1 MFPIISIGDRRGVF
15 VLLREVAMAN
25 FSSDVSNASP
35 SPAPDSAAEASDF
48 IRKAIRE
55 DLAAG
60 RFDRV
65 QTRWPPEP
73 NGYIGI
79 GHAKAI
85 TLNFDVAR
93 EFGGFCSLRFDDTN
107 PEREKLEYVESIKED
122 IRWLGF
128 DWGEHEYYAS
138 DYYERLYELAE
149 QLVQQGDAYVD
160 RLSAEQISAYRGAP
174 TRPGRESPDR
184 NRPPDESLDLLRRM
198 RAGEFA
204 DGAYVLRAR
213 IDMASPNLNL
223 RDPVMYRIRRARHY
237 RTGDAWCIYPMYDWA
252 HGQSDSIEGV
262 SHSLCSLEFENNR
275 PLYDWYLDK
284 LGIFHSRQIEFNHLN
299 VGYAVLHKR
308 VLRRLVADGSV
319 RGWDDPRLL
328 TLRGLRRRG
337 FTPSAIRA
345 FVRSVGLTK
354 TTVLI
359 SYAQLEYYL
368 REELNRTATRVMA
381 VLDPL
386 KVVITNYP
394 EGQGEQ
400 VEVENN
406 PEDPSAGTRPLP
418 FSRELY
424 IERSDFM
431 EDAPRKFFRL
441 SPGREVRLK
450 GAYYIT
456 CDEAVKDGD
465 GHVTELRCS
474 YDPASR
480 GGGTADGRRVRGT
493 LHWVSAQHAHTAEV
507 RLYDHLFT
515 TENMNEVEH
524 DDLAAHLNPES
535 EVIVAGCKVEPGLA
549 AAQPEQIFQFLRH
562 GYFVVDNR
570 DSRAGSPVFN
580 RSVGLRDTWAKLQ
593 RAGKS

>member
-1 MFPIISIGDRRGVF
+1 M
-15 VLLREVAMAN
+15 
-25 FSSDVSNASP
+25 SSASP
-35 SPAPDSAAEASDF
+35 SSATETTPEVSDF

-60 RFDRV
+60 SFDRV

-138 DYYERLYELAE
+138 DYYGRLYELAE
-149 QLVQQGDAYVD
+149 QLVEQGDAYVD
-160 RLSAEQISAYRGAP
+160 SLTAEQISEYRGVP

-184 NRPPDESLDLLRRM
+184 GRPLAESLDLLRRM

-262 SHSLCSLEFENNR
+262 THSLCSLEFENNR
-275 PLYDWYLDK
+275 PLYDWYLEK
-284 LGIFHSRQIEFNHLN
+284 LGIFRSRQIEFNHLN
-299 VGYAVLHKR
+299 VAYAVLHKR
-308 VLRRLVADGSV
+308 ILRRLVADGTV

-337 FTPSAIRA
+337 FTPSSHPRLRA
-345 FVRSVGLTK
+345 
-354 TTVLI
+354 
-359 SYAQLEYYL
+359 
-368 REELNRTATRVMA
+368 
-381 VLDPL
+381 
-386 KVVITNYP
+386 
-394 EGQGEQ
+394 
-400 VEVENN
+400 
-406 PEDPSAGTRPLP
+406 
-418 FSRELY
+418 
-424 IERSDFM
+424 
-431 EDAPRKFFRL
+431 
-441 SPGREVRLK
+441 
-450 GAYYIT
+450 
-456 CDEAVKDGD
+456 
-465 GHVTELRCS
+465 
-474 YDPASR
+474 
-480 GGGTADGRRVRGT
+480 
-493 LHWVSAQHAHTAEV
+493 
-507 RLYDHLFT
+507 
-515 TENMNEVEH
+515 
-524 DDLAAHLNPES
+524 
-535 EVIVAGCKVEPGLA
+535 
-549 AAQPEQIFQFLRH
+549 
-562 GYFVVDNR
+562 
-570 DSRAGSPVFN
+570 
-580 RSVGLRDTWAKLQ
+580 
-593 RAGKS
+593 

>member
-1 MFPIISIGDRRGVF
+1 M
-15 VLLREVAMAN
+15 
-25 FSSDVSNASP
+25 SSSSP
-35 SPAPDSAAEASDF
+35 SVPNAPEASDF
-48 IRKAIRE
+48 IRKAIRQ
-55 DLAAG
+55 DLTAG

-73 NGYIGI
+73 NGFIGI

-85 TLNFDVAR
+85 TLNFDIAR
-93 EFGGFCSLRFDDTN
+93 EFDGFCSLRFDDTN
-107 PEREKLEYVESIKED
+107 PERERLEYVEAIKED

-149 QLVQQGDAYVD
+149 QLVNDGHAYVD
-160 RLSAEQISAYRGAP
+160 SLSAQQISAYRGAP
-174 TRPGRESPDR
+174 SRPGRESPDR
-184 NRPPDESLDLLRRM
+184 NRPAAESLDLLRRM

-223 RDPVMYRIRRARHY
+223 RDPVMYRIRRAHHY
-237 RTGDAWCIYPMYDWA
+237 RTGNAWCIYPLYDWA

-262 SHSLCSLEFENNR
+262 THSLCSLEFENNR
-275 PLYDWYLDK
+275 PLYDWFLDR
-284 LGIFHSRQIEFNHLN
+284 LGIFRSRQIEFNHLN
-299 VGYAVLHKR
+299 VSYAVLHKR
-308 VLRRLVADGSV
+308 VLRRLVADGTV

-337 FTPSAIRA
+337 YTPNAIRA

-359 SYAQLEYYL
+359 SSAQLEHYL
-368 REELNRTATRVMA
+368 RRELNQTATRVMA

-386 KVVITNYP
+386 PVVITNYP
-394 EGQGEQ
+394 EGQTEQ
-400 VEVENN
+400 VEAENN
-406 PEDPSAGTRPLP
+406 PEDPSAGTRLLP
-418 FSRELY
+418 FSREIY

-431 EDAPRKFFRL
+431 EQAPRKFFRL
-441 SPGREVRLK
+441 APGREVRLK
-450 GAYYIT
+450 SAYYIT
-456 CDEAVKDGD
+456 CDEVVKDGD
-465 GHVTELRCS
+465 GRVTELRCS

-480 GGGTADGRRVRGT
+480 GGGTADGRVVRGT
-493 LHWVSAQHAHTAEV
+493 LQWVSAAHAVSAEV

-515 TENMNEVEH
+515 TENMNEVGH
-524 DDLAAHLNPES
+524 DDLDQHLNPGS
-535 EVIVAGCKVEPGLA
+535 EVILTGCQVEPGLA

-562 GYFVVDNR
+562 GYFVVDSQ
-570 DSRAGSPVFN
+570 DSRPGAPVFN
-580 RSVGLRDTWAKLQ
+580 RSVGLRDSWARLQ

>member
-1 MFPIISIGDRRGVF
+1 M
-15 VLLREVAMAN
+15 
-25 FSSDVSNASP
+25 SSPDPTNAP
-35 SPAPDSAAEASDF
+35 EASDF
-48 IRKAIRE
+48 IRKAIRQ
-55 DLAAG
+55 DLANG

-85 TLNFDVAR
+85 TLNFDIAR

-107 PEREKLEYVESIKED
+107 PERERLEYVEAIKQD

-128 DWGEHEYYAS
+128 DWADHECYAS

-149 QLVQQGDAYVD
+149 QLVKDGHAYVD
-160 RLSAEQISAYRGAP
+160 SLSAQQISAYRGAP

-184 NRPPDESLDLLRRM
+184 DRPPAESLDLLRRM

-223 RDPVMYRIRRARHY
+223 RDPVMYRIRRAHHY
-237 RTGDAWCIYPMYDWA
+237 RTGDAWCIYPLYDWA

-262 SHSLCSLEFENNR
+262 THSLCSLEFENNR
-275 PLYDWYLDK
+275 PLYDWFLDR
-284 LGIFHSRQIEFNHLN
+284 LGIFRSRQIEFNHLN
-299 VGYAVLHKR
+299 VSYAVLHKR
-308 VLRRLVADGSV
+308 VLRRLVADGTV
-319 RGWDDPRLL
+319 HGWDDPRLL

-337 FTPSAIRA
+337 YTPSAIRA

-359 SYAQLEYYL
+359 DYAQLEYYL
-368 REELNRTATRVMA
+368 RSELNQTARRVMA

-386 KVVITNYP
+386 RVVLSNYP
-394 EGQGEQ
+394 EGRSEQ
-400 VEVENN
+400 VEVDNN
-406 PEDPSAGTRPLP
+406 PEDPNAGTRPLP
-418 FSRELY
+418 FTRELF

-431 EDAPRKFFRL
+431 EQAPRKFFRL
-441 SPGREVRLK
+441 APGREVRLK

-456 CDEAVKDGD
+456 CNEVVRDDSGRV
-465 GHVTELRCS
+465 VELRCT
-474 YDPASR
+474 YDPESR
-480 GGGTADGRRVRGT
+480 GGGTADGRVVRGT
-493 LHWVSAQHAHTAEV
+493 LQWVSAAHALSVEV

-515 TENMNEVEH
+515 TENMNEVDHAE
-524 DDLAAHLNPES
+524 LSRHLNPAS
-535 EVIVAGCKVEPGLA
+535 EVMVTDCKVEPGLA
-549 AAQPEQIFQFLRH
+549 AAEPEQIFQFLRH

-570 DSRAGSPVFN
+570 DSRPGAPVFN
-580 RSVGLRDTWAKLQ
+580 RAVGLRDSWAKLQ
-593 RAGKS
+593 RKGAR

>member
-1 MFPIISIGDRRGVF
+1 M
-15 VLLREVAMAN
+15 
-25 FSSDVSNASP
+25 SSSSP
-35 SPAPDSAAEASDF
+35 SVPNAPEASDF
-48 IRKAIRE
+48 IRKAIRQ
-55 DLAAG
+55 DLTAG

-73 NGYIGI
+73 NGFIGI

-85 TLNFDVAR
+85 TLNFDIAR
-93 EFGGFCSLRFDDTN
+93 EFDGFCSLRFDDTN
-107 PEREKLEYVESIKED
+107 PERERLEYVEAIKED

-149 QLVQQGDAYVD
+149 QLVTGGHAYVD
-160 RLSAEQISAYRGAP
+160 SLSAPQISAYRGAP
-174 TRPGRESPDR
+174 SRPGRESPDR
-184 NRPPDESLDLLRRM
+184 NRPPAESLDLLRRM

-204 DGAYVLRAR
+204 DGAYVLRAK

-223 RDPVMYRIRRARHY
+223 RDPVMYRIRRAHHY
-237 RTGDAWCIYPMYDWA
+237 RTGDAWCIYPLYDWA

-262 SHSLCSLEFENNR
+262 THSLCSLEFENNR
-275 PLYDWYLDK
+275 PLYDWFLDR
-284 LGIFHSRQIEFNHLN
+284 LGIFRSRQIEFNHLN

-308 VLRRLVADGSV
+308 VLRRLVADGTV
-319 RGWDDPRLL
+319 RDWDDPRLL

-337 FTPSAIRA
+337 YTPSAIRD

-359 SYAQLEYYL
+359 SSAQLEHYL
-368 REELNRTATRVMA
+368 RRELNQTATRVMA

-386 KVVITNYP
+386 RVVITNYP
-394 EGQGEQ
+394 EGQTEQ
-400 VEVENN
+400 VEAENN
-406 PEDPSAGTRPLP
+406 PEDPSAGTRLLP
-418 FSRELY
+418 FSREIY

-431 EDAPRKFFRL
+431 EQAPRKFFRL

-450 GAYYIT
+450 SAYYIT
-456 CDEAVKDGD
+456 CDEVVKDGD
-465 GHVTELRCS
+465 GRVTELRCS

-480 GGGTADGRRVRGT
+480 GGGTADGRVVRGT
-493 LHWVSAQHAHTAEV
+493 LQWVTAAHALSAEV

-515 TENMNEVEH
+515 TENMNEVGH
-524 DDLAAHLNPES
+524 DDLDQHLNPGS
-535 EVIVAGCKVEPGLA
+535 EVILTGCQVEPGLA

-562 GYFVVDNR
+562 GYFVVDSQ
-570 DSRAGSPVFN
+570 DSRPGAPVFN
-580 RSVGLRDTWAKLQ
+580 RSVGLRDSWARLQ

>member
-1 MFPIISIGDRRGVF
+1 M
-15 VLLREVAMAN
+15 
-25 FSSDVSNASP
+25 SSSSP
-35 SPAPDSAAEASDF
+35 SVPNAPEASDF
-48 IRKAIRE
+48 IRKAIRQ
-55 DLAAG
+55 DLTAG

-73 NGYIGI
+73 NGFIGI

-85 TLNFDVAR
+85 TLNFDIAR
-93 EFGGFCSLRFDDTN
+93 EFDGFCSLRFDDTN
-107 PEREKLEYVESIKED
+107 PERERLEYVEAIKED

-149 QLVQQGDAYVD
+149 QLVNDGHAYVD
-160 RLSAEQISAYRGAP
+160 SLSAQQISAYRGAP
-174 TRPGRESPDR
+174 SRPGRESPDR
-184 NRPPDESLDLLRRM
+184 NRPAAESLDLLRRM
-198 RAGEFA
+198 RAREFA

-223 RDPVMYRIRRARHY
+223 RDPVMYRIRRAHHY
-237 RTGDAWCIYPMYDWA
+237 RTGNAWCIYPLYDWA

-262 SHSLCSLEFENNR
+262 THSLCSLEFENNR
-275 PLYDWYLDK
+275 PLYDWFLDR
-284 LGIFHSRQIEFNHLN
+284 LGIFRSRQIEFNHLN
-299 VGYAVLHKR
+299 VSYAVLHKR
-308 VLRRLVADGSV
+308 VLRRLVADGTV

-337 FTPSAIRA
+337 YTPNAIRA

-359 SYAQLEYYL
+359 SSAQLEHYL
-368 REELNRTATRVMA
+368 RRELNQTATRVMA

-386 KVVITNYP
+386 RVVITNYP
-394 EGQGEQ
+394 EGRTEQ
-400 VEVENN
+400 IEAEDN
-406 PEDPSAGTRPLP
+406 PEDPAAGTRLLP
-418 FSRELY
+418 FTRELF

-431 EDAPRKFFRL
+431 EQASRKFFRL
-441 SPGREVRLK
+441 APGREVRLK
-450 GAYYIT
+450 SAYYIT
-456 CDEAVKDGD
+456 CDELVKDGD
-465 GHVTELRCS
+465 GRVTELRCS

-480 GGGTADGRRVRGT
+480 GGGTADGRVVRGT
-493 LHWVSAQHAHTAEV
+493 LQWVSAAHALSAEV

-515 TENMNEVEH
+515 TENMNEVGH
-524 DDLAAHLNPES
+524 DDLDQHLNPGS
-535 EVIVAGCKVEPGLA
+535 EVILTGCQVEPGLA

-562 GYFVVDNR
+562 GYFVVDSQ
-570 DSRAGSPVFN
+570 DSRPGAPVFN
-580 RSVGLRDTWAKLQ
+580 RSVGLRDSWARLQ

>member
-1 MFPIISIGDRRGVF
+1 MLPNTFIERTHSRYWLF
-15 VLLREVAMAN
+15 FLHREVAT

-35 SPAPDSAAEASDF
+35 SPAPDSAPEASDF

-55 DLAAG
+55 DLTGG
-60 RFDRV
+60 RFERV

-73 NGYIGI
+73 N
-79 GHAKAI
+79 
-85 TLNFDVAR
+85 
-93 EFGGFCSLRFDDTN
+93 
-107 PEREKLEYVESIKED
+107 
-122 IRWLGF
+122 
-128 DWGEHEYYAS
+128 
-138 DYYERLYELAE
+138 
-149 QLVQQGDAYVD
+149 
-160 RLSAEQISAYRGAP
+160 EQISEYRGVP

-184 NRPPDESLDLLRRM
+184 ERPPAESLDLLRRM

-223 RDPVMYRIRRARHY
+223 RDPVMYRIRRVRHY

-262 SHSLCSLEFENNR
+262 THSLCSLEFENNR

-308 VLRRLVADGSV
+308 ILRRLVADGTV
-319 RGWDDPRLL
+319 HGWDDPRLL
-328 TLRGLRRRG
+328 TLRGMRRRG
-337 FTPSAIRA
+337 YTPSAIRA

-386 KVVITNYP
+386 RVVITNYP
-394 EGQGEQ
+394 EGHSEQ

-406 PEDPSAGTRPLP
+406 PEAADAGTRPLP

-431 EDAPRKFFRL
+431 EQAPRKFFRL

-465 GHVTELRCS
+465 GRVTELRCS
-474 YDPASR
+474 YDHASRSCATATSWPTTATPAPARRCSTARWACATPGPSCSAPPATEPDRAFTLPPVSGVVSSQLVSAAAVPGNAGSSRGLRAGSTPPPTPPASR
-480 GGGTADGRRVRGT
+480 A
-493 LHWVSAQHAHTAEV
+493 
-507 RLYDHLFT
+507 
-515 TENMNEVEH
+515 
-524 DDLAAHLNPES
+524 
-535 EVIVAGCKVEPGLA
+535 
-549 AAQPEQIFQFLRH
+549 
-562 GYFVVDNR
+562 
-570 DSRAGSPVFN
+570 SP
-580 RSVGLRDTWAKLQ
+580 
-593 RAGKS
+593 

>member
-1 MFPIISIGDRRGVF
+1 MRFFLAP
-15 VLLREVAMAN
+15 ETAN
-25 FSSDVSNASP
+25 FSRNVSNASP
-35 SPAPDSAAEASDF
+35 APSPAPGSAPEGSDF

-149 QLVQQGDAYVD
+149 QLVEQGDAYVD
-160 RLSAEQISAYRGAP
+160 RLTAEQISEYRGVP

-184 NRPPDESLDLLRRM
+184 NRPPADSLDLLRRM

-252 HGQSDSIEGV
+252 HGQSDSVEGV
-262 SHSLCSLEFENNR
+262 THSLCSLEFENNR

-299 VGYAVLHKR
+299 VGFAVLHKR
-308 VLRRLVADGSV
+308 ILRRLVGDGTV
-319 RGWDDPRLL
+319 HGWDDPRLL

-337 FTPSAIRA
+337 YTPSAIRA

-368 REELNRTATRVMA
+368 REELNRTATRMMA

-394 EGQGEQ
+394 EGQTEQ

-406 PEDPSAGTRPLP
+406 PEDPGAGKRTLP
-418 FSRELY
+418 FTRELF

-431 EDAPRKFFRL
+431 EQAPRKFFRL

-456 CDEAVKDGD
+456 CDAAVKDGA
-465 GHVTELRCS
+465 GRVTELRCS

-493 LHWVSAQHAHTAEV
+493 LHWVSAEHAHTAEV

-524 DDLAAHLNPES
+524 DDLARHLNPNS
-535 EVIVAGCKVEPGLA
+535 EVILTACKVEPGLA
-549 AAQPEQIFQFLRH
+549 EAQPEQIFQFLRH
-562 GYFVVDNR
+562 GYFVVDNHG
-570 DSRAGSPVFN
+570 SRPGAPVFN
-580 RSVGLRDTWAKLQ
+580 RSVGLRDTWAKVQ
-593 RAGKS
+593 RAGNRK

>member
-1 MFPIISIGDRRGVF
+1 MLPNTFIERAHSRHWLF
-15 VLLREVAMAN
+15 FLLREVAT

-35 SPAPDSAAEASDF
+35 SPAPDSAPEASDF

-55 DLAAG
+55 DLAGG
-60 RFDRV
+60 RFERV

-149 QLVQQGDAYVD
+149 QLVEQGDAYVD
-160 RLSAEQISAYRGAP
+160 SLTAEQISEYRGVP

-184 NRPPDESLDLLRRM
+184 ERPPAESLDLLRRM

-223 RDPVMYRIRRARHY
+223 RDPVMYRIRRVRHY

-262 SHSLCSLEFENNR
+262 THSLCSLEFENNR

-299 VGYAVLHKR
+299 VGFAVLHKR
-308 VLRRLVADGSV
+308 ILRRLVADGTV
-319 RGWDDPRLL
+319 HGWDDPRLL
-328 TLRGLRRRG
+328 TLRGMRRRG
-337 FTPSAIRA
+337 YTPSAIRA

-386 KVVITNYP
+386 RVVITNYP
-394 EGQGEQ
+394 EGHSEQ

-406 PEDPSAGTRPLP
+406 PEDRGRRHAPAAVQPRTVYRTQRLHGAGAAQVLP
-418 FSRELY
+418 PVTG
-424 IERSDFM
+424 
-431 EDAPRKFFRL
+431 PRGASEGRL
-441 SPGREVRLK
+441 L
-450 GAYYIT
+450 
-456 CDEAVKDGD
+456 
-465 GHVTELRCS
+465 HHLR
-474 YDPASR
+474 R
-480 GGGTADGRRVRGT
+480 GGEGWRRTGHRAALQLRSRIARRRHRRRPPGARDAALGIRRARPHRRGAPVR
-493 LHWVSAQHAHTAEV
+493 
-507 RLYDHLFT
+507 
-515 TENMNEVEH
+515 
-524 DDLAAHLNPES
+524 
-535 EVIVAGCKVEPGLA
+535 
-549 AAQPEQIFQFLRH
+549 
-562 GYFVVDNR
+562 
-570 DSRAGSPVFN
+570 SPVHH
-580 RSVGLRDTWAKLQ
+580 REHERGGAR
-593 RAGKS
+593 

>member
-1 MFPIISIGDRRGVF
+1 MSTATP
-15 VLLREVAMAN
+15 
-25 FSSDVSNASP
+25 SD
-35 SPAPDSAAEASDF
+35 PDAGAEASDF
-48 IRKAIRE
+48 IRRAIRE

-107 PEREKLEYVESIKED
+107 PERERLEYVEAIKED

-128 DWGEHEYYAS
+128 DWGEHEHYAS
-138 DYYERLYELAE
+138 DYYQRLYELAE
-149 QLVQQGDAYVD
+149 QLIERGDAYVD
-160 RLSAEQISAYRGAP
+160 GLSAEQISEYRGAP
-174 TRPGRESPDR
+174 TRPGRASPDR
-184 NRPPDESLDLLRRM
+184 NRPPAESLDLLRRM

-237 RTGDAWCIYPMYDWA
+237 RTGDAWCIYPLYDWA

-262 SHSLCSLEFENNR
+262 THSLCSLEFENNR
-275 PLYDWYLDK
+275 PLYDWFLER
-284 LGIFHSRQIEFNHLN
+284 LGIFRSRQIEFNHLN
-299 VGYAVLHKR
+299 VAYAVLHKR
-308 VLRRLVADGSV
+308 VLRRLVSDGTV

-337 FTPSAIRA
+337 YTPSAIRA

-368 REELNRTATRVMA
+368 RQELNRSAARVMA

-386 KVVITNYP
+386 RVVITNYP
-394 EGQGEQ
+394 EGRTEQ

-406 PEDPSAGTRPLP
+406 PEDPGAGTRRLP
-418 FSRELY
+418 FTRELFV
-424 IERSDFM
+424 ERSDFL
-431 EDAPRKFFRL
+431 EQAPRKFFRL
-441 SPGREVRLK
+441 APGREVRLK
-450 GAYYIT
+450 GAYYVT
-456 CDEAVKDGD
+456 CDEVVKDGA
-465 GHVTELRCS
+465 GRVTELRCS

-480 GGGTADGRRVRGT
+480 GGGTADGRVVRGT
-493 LHWVSAQHAHTAEV
+493 LHWVSAAHAHDAEV

-515 TENMNEVEH
+515 TENMNEVGHEE
-524 DDLAAHLNPES
+524 LAQHLNPDS
-535 EVIVAGCKVEPGLA
+535 EVILTGCKLEPGLA
-549 AAQPEQIFQFLRH
+549 AAQPEQIFQFLRR

-570 DSRAGSPVFN
+570 DSRPGTPVFN
-580 RSVGLRDTWAKLQ
+580 RSVGLRDTWARLQ
-593 RAGKS
+593 RARS

>member
-1 MFPIISIGDRRGVF
+1 M
-15 VLLREVAMAN
+15 
-25 FSSDVSNASP
+25 SNASP
-35 SPAPDSAAEASDF
+35 SPASDSAPEASDF

-93 EFGGFCSLRFDDTN
+93 EFGGFCALRFDDTN

-149 QLVQQGDAYVD
+149 QLVEQGDAYVD
-160 RLSAEQISAYRGAP
+160 SLTAEQISEYRGVP
-174 TRPGRESPDR
+174 TRPGRESPSRD
-184 NRPPDESLDLLRRM
+184 RPPAESLDLLRRM

-204 DGAYVLRAR
+204 DGACVLRAR

-237 RTGDAWCIYPMYDWA
+237 RTGDTWCIYPMYDWA

-262 SHSLCSLEFENNR
+262 THSLCSLEFENNR

-299 VGYAVLHKR
+299 VGFAVLHKR
-308 VLRRLVADGSV
+308 ILRRLVADGTV
-319 RGWDDPRLL
+319 HGWDDPRLL

-337 FTPSAIRA
+337 YTPSAIRA

-386 KVVITNYP
+386 RVVITNYP
-394 EGQGEQ
+394 EGQTEQ

-406 PEDPSAGTRPLP
+406 PEDPDAGTRTLP

-424 IERSDFM
+424 VERSDFM
-431 EDAPRKFFRL
+431 EQAPRKFFRL

-456 CDEAVKDGD
+456 CDEAVKDDD
-465 GHVTELRCS
+465 GRVTELRCS

-493 LHWVSAQHAHTAEV
+493 LHWVSAEHAHGAEV

-524 DDLAAHLNPES
+524 DDLARHLNPDS
-535 EVIVAGCKVEPGLA
+535 EVILTGCKVEPGLA
-549 AAQPEQIFQFLRH
+549 EAQPEQIFQFLRH

-570 DSRAGSPVFN
+570 DSRSGAPVFN

-593 RAGKS
+593 RTGKN

>member
-1 MFPIISIGDRRGVF
+1 MRFILAP
-15 VLLREVAMAN
+15 ETAN
-25 FSSDVSNASP
+25 FSRDVSNASP
-35 SPAPDSAAEASDF
+35 SPAPDSAPEGSDF

-93 EFGGFCSLRFDDTN
+93 EFDGFCSLRFDDTN

-138 DYYERLYELAE
+138 DYYEQLYELAE
-149 QLVQQGDAYVD
+149 QLVKQGDAYVD
-160 RLSAEQISAYRGAP
+160 SLTAEQISEYRGVP

-184 NRPPDESLDLLRRM
+184 NRPPADSLDLLRRM

-237 RTGDAWCIYPMYDWA
+237 RTGDAWCIYPMYDW
-252 HGQSDSIEGV
+252 
-262 SHSLCSLEFENNR
+262 
-275 PLYDWYLDK
+275 YLDK

-299 VGYAVLHKR
+299 VGFAVLHKR
-308 VLRRLVADGSV
+308 ILRRLVGDGTV
-319 RGWDDPRLL
+319 HGWDDPRLL

-337 FTPSAIRA
+337 YTPSAIRA

-368 REELNRTATRVMA
+368 REELNRTATRMMA

-386 KVVITNYP
+386 KAVITNYP
-394 EGQGEQ
+394 EGQTEQ

-406 PEDPSAGTRPLP
+406 PEDPDAGKRTLP
-418 FSRELY
+418 FTRELF

-431 EDAPRKFFRL
+431 EQAPRKFFRL

-456 CDEAVKDGD
+456 CDEAVKDGA
-465 GHVTELRCS
+465 GRVTELRCS

-493 LHWVSAQHAHTAEV
+493 LHWVSAEHAHSAEV

-524 DDLAAHLNPES
+524 DDLARHLNPNS
-535 EVIVAGCKVEPGLA
+535 EVILTACKVEPGLA
-549 AAQPEQIFQFLRH
+549 EAQPGQIFQFLRH
-562 GYFVVDNR
+562 GYFVVDNH
-570 DSRAGSPVFN
+570 DSRPGAPVFN
-580 RSVGLRDTWAKLQ
+580 RSVGLRDTWAKVQ
-593 RAGKS
+593 RAGNRK

>member
-1 MFPIISIGDRRGVF
+1 M
-15 VLLREVAMAN
+15 
-25 FSSDVSNASP
+25 SSPDPTNAP
-35 SPAPDSAAEASDF
+35 EASDF
-48 IRKAIRE
+48 IRKAIRQ
-55 DLAAG
+55 DLANG

-85 TLNFDVAR
+85 TLNFDIAR

-107 PEREKLEYVESIKED
+107 PERERLEYVEAIKQD

-128 DWGEHEYYAS
+128 DWAEHEYYAS

-149 QLVQQGDAYVD
+149 QLVKDGHAYVD
-160 RLSAEQISAYRGAP
+160 SLSAEQISAYRGAP

-184 NRPPDESLDLLRRM
+184 DRPPAESLDLLRRM

-223 RDPVMYRIRRARHY
+223 RDPVMYRIRRAHHY
-237 RTGDAWCIYPMYDWA
+237 RTGDAWCIYPLYDWA

-262 SHSLCSLEFENNR
+262 THSLCSLEFENNR
-275 PLYDWYLDK
+275 PLYDWFLDR
-284 LGIFHSRQIEFNHLN
+284 LGIFRSRQIEFNHLN
-299 VGYAVLHKR
+299 VSYAVLHKR
-308 VLRRLVADGSV
+308 VLRRLVADGTV
-319 RGWDDPRLL
+319 HGWDDPRLL

-337 FTPSAIRA
+337 YTPSAIRA

-359 SYAQLEYYL
+359 DYAQFEYYL
-368 REELNRTATRVMA
+368 RSELNQTARRVMA

-386 KVVITNYP
+386 RVVLSNYP
-394 EGQGEQ
+394 EGRSEQ
-400 VEVENN
+400 VEVDNN
-406 PEDPSAGTRPLP
+406 PEDPNAGTRPLP
-418 FSRELY
+418 FTRELF

-431 EDAPRKFFRL
+431 EQAPRKFFRL
-441 SPGREVRLK
+441 APGREVRLK

-456 CDEAVKDGD
+456 CDEVVRDDSGR
-465 GHVTELRCS
+465 VVELRCT
-474 YDPASR
+474 YDPESR
-480 GGGTADGRRVRGT
+480 GGGTADGRVVRGT
-493 LHWVSAQHAHTAEV
+493 LQWVSAAHALSVEV

-515 TENMNEVEH
+515 TENMNEVDHAE
-524 DDLAAHLNPES
+524 LNRHLNPAS
-535 EVIVAGCKVEPGLA
+535 EVIMTDCKVEPGLA
-549 AAQPEQIFQFLRH
+549 AAEPEQIFQFLRH

-570 DSRAGSPVFN
+570 DSRPDAPVFN
-580 RSVGLRDTWAKLQ
+580 RAVGLRDSWAKLQ
-593 RAGKS
+593 RKGAR